1 MKPTVLTPAAA
12 MCVAI
17 ASDIMM
23 SFCGVLKI
31 HLRLASTGSTIAAD
45 AAIEIIG
52 VCDSEATSI
61 IASEFGVVVEP
72 SRTSTLLS
80 VTSFLALATA
90 VVVSEASS
98 RTM

>member
-1 MKPTVLTPAAA
+1 
-12 MCVAI
+12 
-17 ASDIMM
+17 MM
-23 SFCGVLKI
+23 SFCGVLKTQR
-31 HLRLASTGSTIAAD
+31 RLASTGSTIAAD

-52 VCDSEATSI
+52 VCDSAATSI

-72 SRTSTLLS
+72 STMSTLLS
-80 VTSFLALATA
+80 VMSFRALATA

>member
-12 MCVAI
+12 MWVAI

-23 SFCGVLKI
+23 SFCGVLKTQ
-31 HLRLASTGSTIAAD
+31 LALGVDRLDDRAE

-52 VCDSEATSI
+52 VCDSAATSI

-72 SRTSTLLS
+72 RMTSTLLS
-80 VTSFLALATA
+80 VISFLALATA
-90 VVVSEASS
+90 VVVSDASS

>member
-1 MKPTVLTPAAA
+1 MW
-12 MCVAI
+12 VAI

-31 HLRLASTGSTIAAD
+31 QRRLASTGSTIVAE

-52 VCDSEATSI
+52 VCDSAATSI

-72 SRTSTLLS
+72 STMSTLLS
-80 VTSFLALATA
+80 VMSFLVLATA

>member
-1 MKPTVLTPAAA
+1 MW
-12 MCVAI
+12 VAI

-31 HLRLASTGSTIAAD
+31 HLRLASTGSTIVD
-45 AAIEIIG
+45 EAAIEIIG
-52 VCDSEATSI
+52 VCDSAATSI

-72 SRTSTLLS
+72 SRMSTLLS
-80 VTSFLALATA
+80 VMSFLALATA

>member
-1 MKPTVLTPAAA
+1 
-12 MCVAI
+12 
-17 ASDIMM
+17 MM
-23 SFCGVLKI
+23 SFCGVLKTQR
-31 HLRLASTGSTIAAD
+31 RLASTGSTIAAD

-52 VCDSEATSI
+52 VCDSAATSI

-80 VTSFLALATA
+80 VMSLRALVTA
-90 VVVSEASS
+90 VVVSDASS